1 MGSKKH
7 KKHKSENKGGTDTED
22 GQEKPLKLVL
32 NIKMGGQSSSA
43 QESQQGTA
51 SPASLYEERGRHK
64 HKKKKKKKSN
74 DKSRE
79 RPREEEHFS
88 LKRPHE
94 EDDSNDDEDEHEEEE
109 EEGHFKTTD
118 NDESDG
124 NSSPSRKLREPRSCT
139 LKGSDGVILK
149 QMLNYLVKNLQN
161 KDVNGFFAF
170 PVTDTIAPGYSS
182 IILHPMDFSTM
193 TAKIESAEYAN
204 VMEFKKD
211 FILMCNNAMTYNRP
225 ETIYYKEAKRLLH
238 LGIRQLSKE
247 KLLHLKKTQSFLSS
261 ITLQELGFDESGHV
275 IVEQSSNTQVR
286 VDNQP
291 CPQDE
296 PKPERDIDRFDAIPD
311 DDLSPEEI
319 LSQAQDAAQAAK
331 NALIARKP
339 KTDLGFLRMDDDGTT
354 SMTIL
359 NPWNNGVVSSTQK
372 VISLGD
378 YMGKLK
384 SGSGSLFK
392 FKEDKRNKVCPETY
406 LCYGPFS
413 SHAPSYDSSFASCT
427 KEESDLLLHTYGGE
441 IGVQYAKSVQKF
453 VENAGIS
460 AVEMV
465 DKLLDTLTRNQHSKS
480 QVLLEEQ
487 KRKNE
492 EAAEKA
498 LQDEMIAKAQKAAE
512 EAAAKDSK
520 DPVQQSLNQT
530 AAMIS
535 DLYHTQNE
543 RLSQDPPPHLGL
555 VAQPSDKEADL
566 ANKVTNSLVSLAR
579 QVHPSDVV
587 STSAVRGA
595 LGISAVPTS
604 KQQEQVKAA
613 SLDSNSIAQNQAA
626 VAASKNKGRSM
637 SDDSEDD
644 DDDAEDDSEEDNED
658 EEQEICH
665 TEKEEE
671 QLKVVNDKDEV
682 DGDDGDDVEEEEGED
697 SEEEDMEEG

>member
-7 KKHKSENKGGTDTED
+7 KKHKSEKGGTDTD
-22 GQEKPLKLVL
+22 DGGQEKPLKLVL
-32 NIKMGGQSSSA
+32 NIKMGGQSSSNA
-43 QESQQGTA
+43 DGQQGTA
-51 SPASLYEERGRHK
+51 SPASQHEERSRHK
-64 HKKKKKKKSN
+64 HKKKKKKKSS

-79 RPREEEHFS
+79 RIREGEHHS
-88 LKRPHE
+88 HKRPHE
-94 EDDSNDDEDEHEEEE
+94 DDDSIDEEEE
-109 EEGHFKTTD
+109 DEEDEGRMRTTD
-118 NDESDG
+118 NEESDG

-139 LKGSDGVILK
+139 LKGSDGIILK

-161 KDVNGFFAF
+161 KDVNGFFAV

-182 IILHPMDFSTM
+182 IILQPMDFSTM
-193 TAKIESAEYAN
+193 TAKIEASEYAN
-204 VMEFKKD
+204 VMEFK
-211 FILMCNNAMTYNRP
+211 TP
-225 ETIYYKEAKRLLH
+225 
-238 LGIRQLSKE
+238 S
-247 KLLHLKKTQSFLSS
+247 
-261 ITLQELGFDESGHV
+261 
-275 IVEQSSNTQVR
+275 TQVK

-291 CPQDE
+291 RPADE
-296 PKPERDIDRFDAIPD
+296 PNPVMNRPERDIDRFDAIPD

-331 NALIARKP
+331 NALTARKP
-339 KTDLGFLRMDDDGTT
+339 KTDLGFLRLEDDGTT

-413 SHAPSYDSSFASCT
+413 SHAPSYDSSFASCS

-465 DKLLDTLTRNQHSKS
+465 DKLLDTLTNGQHSKS
-480 QVLLEEQ
+480 RVMLEEQ
-487 KRKNE
+487 KKKEE

-512 EAAAKDSK
+512 EAAAKDVKDVK

-530 AAMIS
+530 AAMLS
-535 DLYHTQNE
+535 DLYHTQNQ

-555 VAQPSDKEADL
+555 IEQPSEREADL
-566 ANKVTNSLVSLAR
+566 ANKVTNSLVSMAK
-579 QVHPSDVV
+579 QVHPRDVV
-587 STSAVRGA
+587 STPAVRGA
-595 LGISAVPTS
+595 LGISSAPP
-604 KQQEQVKAA
+604 KQLTQQQRA
-613 SLDSNSIAQNQAA
+613 SGASGIIAGGQSNMG
-626 VAASKNKGRSM
+626 SKNKERSM

-644 DDDAEDDSEEDNED
+644 GDGEDDSDDDIDD
-658 EEQEICH
+658 EEEELQEQSN
-665 TEKEEE
+665 TSKD
-671 QLKVVNDKDEV
+671 VVNVTQRVQEDRDEV
-682 DGDDGDDVEEEEGED
+682 DGGEDGEEEGED

>member
-7 KKHKSENKGGTDTED
+7 KKHKSENKGGTDTDD

-32 NIKMGGQSSSA
+32 NIKMGGQSSST
-43 QESQQGTA
+43 QDGHQGAA
-51 SPASLYEERGRHK
+51 SPASLHEERGRHK

-79 RPREEEHFS
+79 RSREEEYHS
-88 LKRPHE
+88 VKRAH
-94 EDDSNDDEDEHEEEE
+94 EDDESNDDEGDQDEEEE
-109 EEGHFKTTD
+109 EAQVKTTD
-118 NDESDG
+118 NEESDG

-139 LKGSDGVILK
+139 MKGSDGVILK

-161 KDVNGFFAF
+161 KDVNEFFAF

-182 IILHPMDFSTM
+182 IILNPMDFSTM
-193 TAKIESAEYAN
+193 TAKIEASEYAN

-275 IVEQSSNTQVR
+275 IVEQSSNPQVR

-291 CPQDE
+291 QPQPE

-331 NALIARKP
+331 NALTARKP
-339 KTDLGFLRMDDDGTT
+339 KTDLGFLRMEDDGTT

-441 IGVQYAKSVQKF
+441 VGVQYAKSVQKF

-487 KRKNE
+487 RRKAE
-492 EAAEKA
+492 EAAGKA

-512 EAAAKDSK
+512 EAAAKESK
-520 DPVQQSLNQT
+520 DPVQHSLNQT

-535 DLYHTQNE
+535 DLYTTQNQ

-555 VAQPSDKEADL
+555 IGQPTDQEADL
-566 ANKVTNSLVSLAR
+566 ANKVTSSLVSMAK
-579 QVHPSDVV
+579 QVNPCDVV
-587 STSAVRGA
+587 STPAVRGA
-595 LGISAVPTS
+595 MGISPAATNKQLAPSSDLAHTQVSTKGTTETKVP
-604 KQQEQVKAA
+604 
-613 SLDSNSIAQNQAA
+613 
-626 VAASKNKGRSM
+626 SM

-644 DDDAEDDSEEDNED
+644 GNDDNDDDSEEENED
-658 EEQEICH
+658 EEEQDAAPV
-665 TEKEEE
+665 EKKEVPQQTLEEE
-671 QLKVVNDKDEV
+671 KDEV
-682 DGDDGDDVEEEEGED
+682 DGDDGDEDGEE